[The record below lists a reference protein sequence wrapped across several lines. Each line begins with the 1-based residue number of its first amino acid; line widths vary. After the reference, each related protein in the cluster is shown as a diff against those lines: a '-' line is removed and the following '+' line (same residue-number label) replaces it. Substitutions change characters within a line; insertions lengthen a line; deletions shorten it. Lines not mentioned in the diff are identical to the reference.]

1 MNDYGCK
8 RRSSAAG
15 PALRAPEYA
24 LVAGFLN
31 LHAVAVEVNSAP
43 AKAKDF
49 SNPQASYGR
58 KHSDRSFGFILERS
72 FLSSSIER
80 DLRGRLSV
88 RSGISTP
95 NTGLSG
101 TYRQAFA
108 VPRTLLSRCRI

>member
-15 PALRAPEYA
+15 PALRTPEYA

-58 KHSDRSFGFILERS
+58 KHSDRSFGFIHFREEFSQLLNRK
-72 FLSSSIER
+72 R
-80 DLRGRLSV
+80 PARALSV

-108 VPRTLLSRCRI
+108 VPRTLL